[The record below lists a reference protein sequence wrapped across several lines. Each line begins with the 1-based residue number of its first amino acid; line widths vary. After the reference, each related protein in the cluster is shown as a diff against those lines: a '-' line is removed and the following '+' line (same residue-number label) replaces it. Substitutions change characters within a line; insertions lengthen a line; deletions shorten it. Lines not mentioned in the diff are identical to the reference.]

1 MRLADRAAMD
11 QVVRDAAMPL
21 ADASSPWTCPFCAL
35 LCDGYGVEPQA
46 DGGLQ
51 LTGSDCPRARRGLAA
66 FAAQPGPAPSP
77 TINGAP
83 ATLAEAVAA
92 AAQLLRRS
100 RLPLFGGLAT
110 DVAGAR
116 ALYRLAERC
125 GAVSDHLHGPGL
137 FNATRALQDRGGFT
151 ATLAEVRNR
160 ADLLICLTRPTD
172 HFPEFFR
179 RCGVGDTTLLAQRRL
194 VYLGLEPDTAAQGL
208 EGVTV
213 DALPLQGD
221 LFTTLSV
228 LQALCANRPVPG
240 ADAALAALAEALVAA
255 HYAVLVWEPA
265 RLGEHGALAAE
276 AIHHIV
282 NALNH
287 VTRAASLPL
296 GGNEGAATVQQVFTW
311 LSGLPTRTHASALGL
326 EHDPLRH
333 DARRLLADKAVDA
346 LLWVNAF
353 PPEPPPAAGVPL
365 VLLAHPDTPP
375 PAAGQASVFIPVAT
389 PGIGQGGHLFRTD
402 GTVLM
407 PLRALRP
414 DGLPGVHQVVAAL
427 VAEIEKA

>member
-1 MRLADRAAMD
+1 MD
-11 QVVRDAAMPL
+11 QAVPDAGTPP
-21 ADASSPWTCPFCAL
+21 ADANTPPPWTCPFCSL
-35 LCDGYGVEPQA
+35 LCDGFGVQPQA
-46 DGGLQ
+46 GNSLQ
-51 LTGSDCPRARRGLAA
+51 LTGSDCPRARRGLAT
-66 FAAQPGPAPSP
+66 FAAQPGPAPAP
-77 TINGAP
+77 LVNGAP
-83 ATLAEAVAA
+83 ATLAQAVAA

-116 ALYRLAERC
+116 ALYRLAERS
-125 GAVSDHLHGPGL
+125 GAVTDHLHGNAL

-151 ATLAEVRNR
+151 TTLAEARNR
-160 ADLLICLTRPTD
+160 ADLFICLTRPTD
-172 HFPEFFR
+172 NFPEFFR
-179 RCGVGDTTLLAQRRL
+179 RCGVGDTALVAQRRL
-194 VYLGLEPDTAAQGL
+194 VYLGLEPDAPVQNL
-208 EGVTV
+208 PGVAV

-240 ADAALAALAEALVAA
+240 ADASLASLADALAAAQ
-255 HYAVLVWEPA
+255 YAVLVWEPA

-276 AIHHIV
+276 TLHQVV

-296 GGNEGAATVQQVFTW
+296 GGNEGGATVQQVFTW

-333 DARRLLADKAVDA
+333 DARRLLADRAVDA

-353 PPEPPPAAGVPL
+353 HPEPPPAAGLPL

-375 PAAGQASVFIPVAT
+375 PAGEASVFIPVAT
-389 PGIGQGGHLFRTD
+389 PGIGQAGHLFRTD

-414 DGLPGVHQVVAAL
+414 DGLPGVDQVVAAIG
-427 VAEIEKA
+427 AEIEKAHDA

>member
-1 MRLADRAAMD
+1 MD
-11 QVVRDAAMPL
+11 QAVPDAGTPP
-21 ADASSPWTCPFCAL
+21 ADAPPWTCPFCSL
-35 LCDGYGVEPQA
+35 LCDGFGVLPQA
-46 DGGLQ
+46 DNSLQ
-51 LTGSDCPRARRGLAA
+51 LTGSDCPRARRGLSG
-66 FAAQPGPAPSP
+66 FAAQPGSTPAPLV
-77 TINGAP
+77 NGAQ
-83 ATLAEAVAA
+83 ATLAQAVSA

-116 ALYRLAERC
+116 ALYRLAERS
-125 GAVSDHLHGPGL
+125 GAVTDHLHGSAL

-160 ADLLICLTRPTD
+160 ADLLICLTRPSD
-172 HFPEFFR
+172 NFPEFFR
-179 RCGVGDTTLLAQRRL
+179 RCGVGDTSLVAQRRL
-194 VYLGLEPDTAAQGL
+194 VYLGLEPDAPSQS
-208 EGVTV
+208 GVAV
-213 DALPLQGD
+213 DALPLQGGD

-228 LQALCANRPVPG
+228 LQALCASRPLPQ
-240 ADAALAALAEALVAA
+240 ADPALKALAEALAA
-255 HYAVLVWEPA
+255 AQYAVLVWEPA

-276 AIHHIV
+276 AVHQIV

-287 VTRAASLPL
+287 ATRAASLPL
-296 GGNEGAATVQQVFTW
+296 GGNEGGGTVQQVFSW

-353 PPEPPPAAGVPL
+353 HPEPPPAAGVPL

-375 PAAGQASVFIPVAT
+375 PAGGEPSVFIPVAT
-389 PGIGQGGHLFRTD
+389 PGLGRSGHLFRTD

-414 DGLPGVHQVVAAL
+414 DGLPGVDQVVAAL
-427 VAEIEKA
+427 VAELEKAQNA